1 MRKSLCVTCDKM
13 TMFSQLPP
21 SHHRHRVFS
30 APFSIRLHLLS
41 LRVAGV
47 FNRIKIWLEN
57 FSNTKYTTHI
67 PHLQPPHIHFRS
79 HGIECVV
86 YGSGCASK
94 PLMINRKKNE
104 VKMYPFIAIA
114 MALAWVAQHLD
125 KLNHFPSAKFC
136 SNKLECKFGASGCLS
151 SAGFVYLSN
160 MCVRLCVFLFIV
172 HTQANN
178 IMWIEN
184 EYAKNNNSSPNHKP
198 MAHTIHTICTTYVL
212 WNPR

>member
-1 MRKSLCVTCDKM
+1 MPSSHAQKFMRDMRQNDKM
-13 TMFSQLPP
+13 FSKLPP

-47 FNRIKIWLEN
+47 FNRIKIWLEK
-57 FSNTKYTTHI
+57 FSNTKIHDAF
-67 PHLQPPHIHFRS
+67 PPPPHIHFRS
-79 HGIECVV
+79 HGIEWYGMVV

-104 VKMYPFIAIA
+104 VKMYPFIGIA

-160 MCVRLCVFLFIV
+160 MCVRLCVFMFIV
-172 HTQANN
+172 YTQANN

-184 EYAKNNNSSPNHKP
+184 EYAKKQQLEPKP
-198 MAHTIHTICTTYVL
+198 QTHGPRYTLYV
-212 WNPR
+212 RRT